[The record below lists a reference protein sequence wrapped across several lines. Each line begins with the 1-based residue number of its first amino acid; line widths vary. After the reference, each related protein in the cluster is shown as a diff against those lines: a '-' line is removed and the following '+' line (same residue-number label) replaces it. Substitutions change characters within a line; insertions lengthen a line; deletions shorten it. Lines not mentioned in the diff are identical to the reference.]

1 MRGGCDDGELER
13 LLRLSLE
20 IKPERHYIHDKEA
33 GGYQRTM
40 SRIGG

>member
-1 MRGGCDDGELER
+1 MRGGCDDKELER

-20 IKPERHYIHDKEA
+20 IKPERHFIDDQGA
-33 GGYQRTM
+33 RGYERTM